1 MRNFLPLLLLL
12 AACPEQTGLPCPANT
27 SIVGQYTLAF
37 ATNHDAGECQWT
49 DDGGVK
55 KPLALEDAGV
65 RGATL
70 CVGDAPDGGPL
81 LQLLIPGKGGVRSS
95 DLLPDG
101 GFHFVSDP
109 VVAQGTKCQCDVN
122 VLETFDGH
130 LLDGNPFALRPD
142 GGLPPITGLS
152 ATLTDELSS
161 DAGTPCN
168 CTLPCSLAYSIAGSP
183 F

>member
-1 MRNFLPLLLLL
+1 MRIFLPLLLLL

-27 SIVGQYTLAF
+27 SIVGQYTLALT
-37 ATNHDAGECQWT
+37 ANHDAGECQWT

-55 KPLALEDAGV
+55 KPLSLDDAGV

-70 CVGDAPDGGPL
+70 CVGDAADGGQQ
-81 LQLLIPGKGGVRSS
+81 LQLLMPLKGVRSS

-109 VVAQGTKCQCDVN
+109 VVAKGTICQCDVN
-122 VLETFDGH
+122 LLETFDGY

-142 GGLPPITGLS
+142 GGLPPIAGLS
-152 ATLTDELSS
+152 ATLADQLSS

-168 CTLPCSLAYSIAGSP
+168 CNLPCSVSYSIAGSP